1 MPTFAVKK
9 LDEFECNLNIFALVR
24 DGICFYDDAV
34 NELMKDGNLRKELKR
49 VYALI
54 QFVGN
59 HGTRHKNIHQL
70 KDIPNFTTWELKTN
84 HLRFY
89 FLYGQGM
96 MIISGG
102 KKLTKRL
109 ISHNLNLFSNNY
121 QIISTM
127 FTKEELLEDPEY
139 LLARYQNEIYYQLD
153 TFMSKN
159 NFTQSEIASKLG
171 VSSSYVSQ
179 VLNGNFNF
187 TLKS

>member
-1 MPTFAVKK
+1 
-9 LDEFECNLNIFALVR
+9 
-24 DGICFYDDAV
+24 
-34 NELMKDGNLRKELKR
+34 
-49 VYALI
+49 
-54 QFVGN
+54 
-59 HGTRHKNIHQL
+59 
-70 KDIPNFTTWELKTN
+70 
-84 HLRFY
+84 
-89 FLYGQGM
+89 
-96 MIISGG
+96 
-102 KKLTKRL
+102 
-109 ISHNLNLFSNNY
+109 
-121 QIISTM
+121 M

>member
-1 MPTFAVKK
+1 MGIKDQSPEILF
-9 LDEFECNLNIFALVR
+9 LVR
-24 DGICFYDDAV
+24 TRNDD
-34 NELMKDGNLRKELKR
+34 
-49 VYALI
+49 
-54 QFVGN
+54 
-59 HGTRHKNIHQL
+59 NIWRQ
-70 KDIPNFTTWELKTN
+70 KVD
-84 HLRFY
+84 
-89 FLYGQGM
+89 Q
-96 MIISGG
+96 
-102 KKLTKRL
+102 KRL

-187 TLKS
+187 TLKKLIEIGLMMDKVPSIEFLDPIEFWTNQSKSWINSFSPKWTSYQQLLLVQILKAINQCQ

>member
-1 MPTFAVKK
+1 
-9 LDEFECNLNIFALVR
+9 
-24 DGICFYDDAV
+24 
-34 NELMKDGNLRKELKR
+34 MKDGNLRKELKR

-102 KKLTKRL
+102 KKVDQKAD
-109 ISHNLNLFSNNY
+109 IS
-121 QIISTM
+121 
-127 FTKEELLEDPEY
+127 
-139 LLARYQNEIYYQLD
+139 QLK
-153 TFMSKN
+153 SILKQLPN
-159 NFTQSEIASKLG
+159 NFNDVHQGRIAGGS
-171 VSSSYVSQ
+171 
-179 VLNGNFNF
+179 
-187 TLKS
+187 